1 MWWDKNSIKYLFNI
15 LCVFSTIYA
24 QNFEYDSLRSD
35 TLNQSKAN
43 SIAVGDLNN
52 DGLQDLI
59 ISGYDSARF
68 GLFYDLYHGTVSGT
82 FESVLESRI
91 ITYPDTI
98 GEFVGGLG
106 GADLADF
113 NRDGYLDLYIH
124 GSSRSRIFSNE
135 NGNLNEVQNDIR
147 SLRILYSSA
156 QWGDVNMDGAP
167 DLLVMA
173 QLESDDIIWNKLY
186 IQNSD
191 NSFFADPYTVF
202 PSLFNGNNA
211 WGDYDNDGDP
221 DLIVCGQTADPNS
234 SVTRFYQNEPIGRLI
249 EDTSQD
255 LIGLKAGAFHFVDI
269 DIDGDLDLI
278 CTGWSKLEQKLL
290 TRVYINE
297 PVGTY
302 NPASEQIQFGVAY
315 GTIDAID
322 FNLDGYK
329 DLVISGADSVE
340 NNAGKIIS
348 LEARIYENNGNQS
361 FSLLQT
367 IPGAR
372 VARFADVDLDSIPD
386 IIVNGTTDFKNS
398 DSSYTKVLLNN
409 YSVTNKKPEPP
420 SALTSFVVS
429 TRVVFTWG
437 AGSDDH
443 HSTQGISY
451 NLKIGTNQGGDEL
464 LSSAQPFNRTNAGH
478 LLIREF
484 NEIPHGTYYWS
495 VQSVDASGQKSDW
508 SNEKEFFI
516 PRLVPSTQS
525 IPGVFFSASAWGDYN
540 SDGIIDL
547 GITGTSF
554 DGGKATILFENDGGL
569 LNRDLNQDLM
579 AYFGGHLSFVD
590 YTNDGFL
597 DICLSGFAVINFQGL
612 PGTSFYRWDKTTNN
626 YRYDQQDNVTNLLA
640 ALNREVGVAGGSN
653 NHDWGDYDNDGD
665 FDLVLGGQ
673 TYDVTVWP
681 PLEVVTLKVYN
692 NINGELFLDTLQ
704 TGLVPINPALVKWV
718 DMNNDG
724 YLDLVSIGGDTTGN
738 LAVRVYLNGPDYL
751 LENSLGHY
759 KGNLGVK
766 AGAFDFGDYDSDGLI
781 DFALTGANFQNEP
794 TTYLIKNFGY
804 TIDAVDV
811 NMDGVYYSKPSW
823 GDYDNDGDL
832 DLLVTGFSAVNES
845 DPITVLYNQNNGSF
859 LPDTIVLD
867 SVASSSAAWADYD
880 MDGDLDLFLA
890 GLAPNGE
897 VIAKVYDNLEGIVNP
912 NIAPNPPYGLDGS
925 SISGDQI
932 TLRWDAPVDPP
943 NIGGGFTPQE
953 GILYQLQVG
962 GYTDTTN
969 SEHQII
975 SGHYGLDLT
984 GKINITTKKL
994 RNLPE
999 GNYKWRVRALDHS
1012 GANSDW
1018 TNWDYFYIDV
1028 TAPSVKTLQANY
1040 VTSRQI
1046 ILVIK
1051 FQESFFLDTS
1061 KDPLVQV
1068 THPVNPDLNDDNSPD
1083 TLTVI
1088 KQSFN
1093 VNEWTGVLLLPD
1105 NDSLRYSGKAIQV
1118 HISGVED
1125 ERKNKM
1131 GPTTIY
1137 KTPES
1142 IISQYGGTAI
1152 SQDGNVSILLPQ
1164 NAVDKDVA
1172 VTISSITEG
1181 IGFGDSTQLIT
1192 DLYTITTEPILILN
1206 KPGILRIAY
1215 TDSVLSDSVLPF
1227 IGRISDSSG
1236 LQLVGGSLLTI
1247 QNEPYIQ
1254 VQVDTLGTFGVF
1266 TTQIIV
1272 PGDSLDIESLICQPR
1287 IFSPAGSVF
1296 EFANTNILFNL
1307 DEQEE
1312 VTARIFNLSGR
1323 LKWSLKPETTQ
1334 RGSNVL
1340 NWDGKDYNGNVVTS
1354 GLYIVTLEKGDSVL
1368 RTTVGVL
1375 NR

>member
-1 MWWDKNSIKYLFNI
+1 MIKYLSIFLFINI
-15 LCVFSTIYA
+15 IYA
-24 QNFEYDSLRSD
+24 EDIFIYNSSISDSLP
-35 TLNQSKAN
+35 QHKAN
-43 SIAVGDLNN
+43 SLELGDINN
-52 DGLQDLI
+52 DNYLDLI
-59 ISGYDSARF
+59 ISGYDETRNGIF
-68 GLFYDLYHGTVSGT
+68 FDVYNGTEIGSYEKSS
-82 FESVLESRI
+82 ESYIV
-91 ITYPDTI
+91 TYPDTI
-98 GEFVGGLG
+98 AEYLG
-106 GADLADF
+106 GIGGVDLSDF
-113 NRDGYLDLYIH
+113 NRDGYLDVYQH
-124 GSSRSRIFSNE
+124 GSSRSRILLNE
-135 NGNLNEVQNDIR
+135 NGVLNELENDIG

-167 DLLVMA
+167 DLFIMA
-173 QLESDDIIWNKLY
+173 QEESQDIIWNKLY

-202 PSLFNGNNA
+202 PSLFNGNSA

-221 DLIVCGQTADPNS
+221 DLIICGQTADPNS
-234 SVTRFYQNEPIGRLI
+234 SVTRFYQNEPIGRLV

-255 LIGLKAGAFHFVDI
+255 LIGLKAGAFRFVDI

-302 NPASEQIQFGVAY
+302 ALASEQIDFGVAY
-315 GTIDAID
+315 GTIDAVD

-329 DLVISGADSVE
+329 DLVITGADSVQ

-348 LEARIYENNGNQS
+348 LEGRIYKNNGDQS
-361 FSLLQT
+361 FALLQT
-367 IPGAR
+367 IPEAR
-372 VARFADVDLDSIPD
+372 IARFVDVNLDSIPD
-386 IIVNGTTDFKNS
+386 LIVNGTTDFFDG
-398 DSSYTKVLLNN
+398 DSSYTKVLLNSN
-409 YSVTNKKPEPP
+409 AGINKRPEAP

-443 HSTQGISY
+443 HSSQGISY
-451 NLKIGTNQGGDEL
+451 NLKIGTNPGGNEL
-464 LSSAQPFNRTNAGH
+464 LSSAQPFHKTNAGH

-495 VQSVDASGQKSDW
+495 IQSVDASGQKSDW

-516 PRLVPSTQS
+516 TRLVPSTQS
-525 IPGVFFSASAWGDYN
+525 IPGVFFTASAWSDYN
-540 SDGIIDL
+540 SDGLMDL
-547 GITGTSF
+547 AITGTSF
-554 DGGKATILFENDGGL
+554 DGGRATILFENDGGL
-569 LNRDLNQDLM
+569 LTRDLNQNLM
-579 AYFGGHLSFVD
+579 AYFLGHLSFVD

-597 DICLSGFAVINFQGL
+597 DICLSGFSVENFQPF
-612 PGTSFYRWDKTTNN
+612 PGTTFYRWDETTNN
-626 YRYDQQDNVTNLLA
+626 YIYDQQDNVTNLLA
-640 ALNREVGVAGGSN
+640 ALNREVGFSGGSN

-665 FDLVLGGQ
+665 FDLVIAGQ

-681 PLEVVTLKVYN
+681 PEEVVTLKVFN

-704 TGLVPINPALVKWV
+704 TRLVPINPALVKWV

-724 YLDLVSIGGDTTGN
+724 YLDLIAIGGDTTGV
-738 LAVRVYLNGPDYL
+738 LAARVYLNGPDYL

-781 DFALTGANFQNEP
+781 DFVLTGANTQDQP
-794 TTYLIKNFGY
+794 VTYIVKNFGY

-811 NMDGVYYSKPSW
+811 IMDGVYFSRPSW

-832 DLLVTGFSAVNES
+832 DLLVTGYS
-845 DPITVLYNQNNGSF
+845 DVPYSVPITVLYNQNNGLF
-859 LPDTIVLD
+859 LPDTINLD
-867 SVASSSAAWADYD
+867 SVGASSAAWADYNQ
-880 MDGDLDLFLA
+880 DGDLDLFLA
-890 GLAPNGE
+890 GLGPNGE
-897 VIAKVYDNLEGIVNP
+897 VVAKVYDNLEGIVNP

-932 TLRWDAPVDPP
+932 TLKWEAPVDPP
-943 NIGGGFTPQE
+943 NNGGGFTPQN

-969 SEHQII
+969 SDHQII

-999 GNYKWRVRALDHS
+999 GNYKWRARALDHG
-1012 GANSDW
+1012 GAISDW
-1018 TNWDYFYIDV
+1018 TGWDYFYIDV
-1028 TAPSVKTLQANY
+1028 TAPAVKTLQANY

-1093 VNEWTGVLLLPD
+1093 VDEWTGVLLLPD
-1105 NDSLRYSGKAIQV
+1105 DDSLRYSGKAIQV
-1118 HISGVED
+1118 HISGAED

-1131 GPTTIY
+1131 EPITIY

-1152 SQDGNVSILLPQ
+1152 SGDGKVSVLLPQ
-1164 NAVDKDVA
+1164 NAVNKDVQI
-1172 VTISSITEG
+1172 TISAISG
-1181 IGFGDSTQLIT
+1181 GLSFGDSTQLIT
-1192 DLYTITTEPILILN
+1192 DLYTISTEPTLSLN

-1215 TDSVLSDSVLPF
+1215 SDSVLPDSVLPF
-1227 IGRISDSSG
+1227 IGRITNNSKMNPI
-1236 LQLVGGSLLTI
+1236 GGTPLTI
-1247 QNEPYIQ
+1247 QNVPYMQ
-1254 VQVDTLGTFGVF
+1254 VQVDTLETFGIF
-1266 TTQIIV
+1266 TTQTISPV
-1272 PGDSLDIESLICQPR
+1272 DSLMDIESVTCQPR

-1307 DEQEE
+1307 NEQEE
-1312 VTARIFNLSGR
+1312 VTARIFNLAGR
-1323 LKWSLKPETTQ
+1323 LQWSLKPETTQ

-1340 NWDGKDYNGNVVTS
+1340 NWDGKDYNGNVVAS